1 MSTATP
7 NAAPAARTTR
17 RKTRIGRVVSSK
29 MEKSIVV
36 AIVRRMPHPLYKKY
50 FTRTTNLMA
59 HDEKREA
66 RVGDTVKIMETRPLS
81 KQKRWRLVEIVEKAK

>member
-1 MSTATP
+1 MSTETGK
-7 NAAPAARTTR
+7 AAPVARTTR
-17 RKTRIGRVVSSK
+17 RKTRIGTVVSNK

-50 FTRTTNLMA
+50 FTRTTNLIA

-66 RVGDTVKIMETRPLS
+66 RVGDTVKIM
-81 KQKRWRLVEIVEKAK
+81 